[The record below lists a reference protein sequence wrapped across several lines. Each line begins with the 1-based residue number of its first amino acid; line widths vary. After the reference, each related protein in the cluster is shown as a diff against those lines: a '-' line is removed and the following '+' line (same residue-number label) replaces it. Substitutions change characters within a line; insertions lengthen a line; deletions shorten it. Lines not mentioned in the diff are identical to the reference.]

1 MTMAVAE
8 LTLLGGFGLRA
19 PSEGAINLLGQKE
32 RALLAF
38 LALPPGKTHSR
49 DKLAS
54 LLWSDRGDPQA
65 RDSLKHALTRLRQCL
80 QSTDSPAIIA
90 DRQSVRLD
98 PAAVSTD
105 VMIFERLV
113 NAGTPEAIEQSMAL
127 YRGDLLEGISIHDAA
142 FEDWLLVERQRLR
155 QRLEAALV
163 TLVAQMMSAGE
174 RKRAEAAAQRLLALD
189 PLREA
194 AGRALMQLHAERGEA
209 AQALK
214 LYETLRDRLQRE
226 LGVKP
231 EPETTHLYETIRQHR
246 APPPWLAKKDDK
258 TSDSQSSAAATQLSL
273 SDKPSIAVLP
283 FENLSGDPEQQY
295 FSDGISED
303 IIVEL
308 SRFRSLFVIAR
319 NSSFAFRGRS
329 LKVQD
334 IAREL
339 SVGYIVEGSV
349 RRADERVRINAQLVD
364 AGTGNHL
371 WAERYDRDM
380 SDIFALQDEVARSV
394 ASRVTGRVE
403 AANRERVERLSPS
416 ALRAYELI
424 LRAKALTLRY
434 TRTYN
439 AEALSCAERAVH
451 LDPSSAP
458 AHAHAA
464 WCHFYNYMAF
474 WTADRENALGKAYEL
489 AQRAVELDETD
500 SFAHTMLG
508 IVQIFRKEYKEA
520 ESEILRAI
528 DLNPSDAVARRYY
541 SMFLAATGQAELGI
555 EQIELG
561 RRLNPFDTRWVP
573 WDKGIVCFTARR
585 YDEAITA
592 LRQAR
597 DPINEVRGWLAAS
610 YAQAGRLEEARATL
624 EEFLRV
630 AETDMAVF
638 PGRRLKDWEPYW
650 HGAFEYRDQKDF
662 DHLFEALRKAGLR
675 E

>member
-1 MTMAVAE
+1 MRVAE
-8 LTLLGGFGLRA
+8 LTLFGGFGVGS
-19 PSEGAINLLGQKE
+19 PGNEGLDLLGQKE

-38 LALPPGKTHSR
+38 LALPPGKSHSR
-49 DKLAS
+49 EKLAS

-65 RDSLKHALTRLRQCL
+65 RDSLKHALTRLRQSL
-80 QSTDSPAIIA
+80 QHTTSAPIIA

-98 PAAVSTD
+98 SAAVRTD
-105 VMIFERLV
+105 IADFERLV
-113 NAGTPEAIEQSMAL
+113 GLGTREAIEQAIAL
-127 YRGDLLEGISIHDAA
+127 YRGDLLEGMNVHDSP
-142 FEDWLLVERQRLR
+142 FEEWLFIERQRLR
-155 QRLEAALV
+155 QLLEDSLAVL
-163 TLVAQMMSAGE
+163 LAQAMTAGE
-174 RKRAEAAAQRLLALD
+174 RERAAQAARRLIALD

-194 AGRALMQLHAERGEA
+194 ASRALMQLHAEHGEA
-209 AQALK
+209 AQAVRM
-214 LYETLRDRLQRE
+214 YEALRDQLQRQ
-226 LGVKP
+226 LRVNP
-231 EPETTHLYETIRQHR
+231 EPETTHLYEAIRQHQ
-246 APPPWLAKKDDK
+246 APPPWPAKKTDK
-258 TSDSQSSAAATQLSL
+258 TSPSSTAATKLPL

-283 FENLSGDPEQQY
+283 FENLSGYPEQQY

-339 SVGYIVEGSV
+339 GVAYIVEGSV
-349 RRADERVRINAQLVD
+349 RRASERVRINAQLVD
-364 AGTGNHL
+364 AATGNHL

-416 ALRAYELI
+416 ALRAYDLI

-439 AEALSCAERAVH
+439 AEALSCAERAVQ

-458 AHAHAA
+458 AHAHSA
-464 WCHFYNYMAF
+464 WCQFYNYMAF
-474 WTADRENALGKAYEL
+474 WTADRENALAKAYEL

-610 YAQAGRLEEARATL
+610 YAHAGRLEEARATL

-638 PGRRLKDWEPYW
+638 PGRRLKDWVPYW
-650 HGAFEYRDQKDF
+650 HGALEYRDQKDF
-662 DHLFEALRKAGLR
+662 DHLFDALRKAGLR